1 MAEEAR
7 RMAEERREVGRAD
20 AASAAVES
28 ADYHVTTS
36 QHARAAEDENDAK
49 VEGDRRSRTRGGK
62 ATKQKKG
69 NKLSES
75 KADREE
81 ARAVTRGGK
90 ANASLALC
98 SKASISR
105 RRWLTVTW

>member
-1 MAEEAR
+1 M
-7 RMAEERREVGRAD
+7 GRAD

-62 ATKQKKG
+62 TTKQKKG

-75 KADREE
+75 KRTAKKRVPLPV
-81 ARAVTRGGK
+81 AVK